1 MNESATQQ
9 IDEAGKGDQDTSLK
23 PWLCSCPP
31 ALHSLTACHSSTSL
45 TLPQGT
51 YTDTFSG
58 LGTGKVEMNQR
69 DQADCKVQ
77 VIKFYWVPPS
87 TTRPGG
93 RGLGLLL
100 ATCAATQCGLARQAG
115 LPELTRQRDKS
126 PGKKSAQGREEKR
139 REGEKNNKK
148 GFFWYLFSKPLTKTR
163 FEV

>member
-87 TTRPGG
+87 TTRAGRAGPGTPAG
-93 RGLGLLL
+93 HLRSHTMWPG
-100 ATCAATQCGLARQAG
+100 QAG
-115 LPELTRQRDKS
+115 RAARAD
-126 PGKKSAQGREEKR
+126 SAKR
-139 REGEKNNKK
+139 
-148 GFFWYLFSKPLTKTR
+148 
-163 FEV
+163 